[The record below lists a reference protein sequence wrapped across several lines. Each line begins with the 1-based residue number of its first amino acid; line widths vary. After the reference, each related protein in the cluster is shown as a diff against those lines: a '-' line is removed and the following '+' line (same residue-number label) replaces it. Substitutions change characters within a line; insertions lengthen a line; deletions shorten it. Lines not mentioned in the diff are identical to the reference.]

1 MRVVQAHDAYMSGS
15 HDVFPHDGDT
25 VEHIGKTVVVSKPE
39 EFVGVDAVDL
49 GDFVIAVGGKAV
61 EETVE
66 EFDYGESE
74 LRRDDGV
81 KVFDFDDINDS
92 FAVMSNSNA
101 NMSLHK
107 SSKVWVEDR
116 DTAWVDGEITGFAGK
131 HVQVVTEFGKQI
143 LAFAEKLLLRD
154 ADADYGGADDMTKLA
169 YLNEPGVLDNLKK
182 RYNHY
187 TSKLK

>member
-1 MRVVQAHDAYMSGS
+1 MVFYECVVEVMVETQMRHRSSADGGGGRGQIKLHGVV
-15 HDVFPHDGDT
+15 
-25 VEHIGKTVVVSKPE
+25 EL
-39 EFVGVDAVDL
+39 VGVDAVDL

-61 EETVE
+61 EKTVE

-74 LRRDDGV
+74 LRRDDSV

-92 FAVMSNSNA
+92 FAVMSNSNGS
-101 NMSLHK
+101 MSLRK

-116 DTAWVDGEITGFAGK
+116 DTAWVAGEITGFAGK

-154 ADADYGGADDMTKLA
+154 ADADYGGVDDMTKLA

-182 RYNHY
+182 L
-187 TSKLK
+187 S